1 MEHAHLHE
9 LDARVCDK
17 YRLGKKIG
25 SGSFSDIY
33 VGVNIQLATQ
43 VAIKFE
49 PANSRHRLLKSEAY
63 IYKAL
68 AGGVG
73 VPTIHWYGTAECDCN
88 AMVLDLLGPSL
99 EDLFNLCGRKF
110 TLKTVLLLADQM
122 ITRIEFI
129 HSRNFI
135 HRDIKPD
142 NFLIGIGMNQVNHVN
157 IIDFGLAKRYRD
169 PRTLT
174 HIPYKDGKSFTGTA
188 RYASINAHL
197 GVQQAR
203 RDDLEAL
210 AYIFIYF
217 LRGLLP
223 WQGIEAITKK
233 SKYAKIGDKKI
244 ATTIGSLCRGL
255 PSEFG
260 IFLNYTRSLGFNE
273 KPDYSY
279 IRKLFR
285 DLFVREGFQYDYMFD
300 WKMLHHVR
308 KDEVKVRGDDHRN
321 HKSQRPHAHFPQKAV
336 GQWHV
341 GAHK

>member
-1 MEHAHLHE
+1 
-9 LDARVCDK
+9 
-17 YRLGKKIG
+17 
-25 SGSFSDIY
+25 
-33 VGVNIQLATQ
+33 
-43 VAIKFE
+43 
-49 PANSRHRLLKSEAY
+49 
-63 IYKAL
+63 
-68 AGGVG
+68 
-73 VPTIHWYGTAECDCN
+73 
-88 AMVLDLLGPSL
+88 
-99 EDLFNLCGRKF
+99 
-110 TLKTVLLLADQM
+110 
-122 ITRIEFI
+122 
-129 HSRNFI
+129 
-135 HRDIKPD
+135 
-142 NFLIGIGMNQVNHVN
+142 
-157 IIDFGLAKRYRD
+157 
-169 PRTLT
+169 
-174 HIPYKDGKSFTGTA
+174 
-188 RYASINAHL
+188 
-197 GVQQAR
+197 QQAR

-279 IRKLFR
+279 IQKLFC

-308 KDEVKVRGDDHRN
+308 KDEVKVWGDDHRN

-336 GQWHV
+336 GQWHM

>member
-1 MEHAHLHE
+1 MGTTEDPELSLGSLSPPVRTTGLGTLPTATGTLRLYSPQVRHSRTPKFAMEHAHSHE

-25 SGSFSDIY
+25 SGSFGDIY

-73 VPTIHWYGTAECDCN
+73 VPTVHWYGTAECDCN

-99 EDLFNLCGRKF
+99 EDLFNLCGCKF

-122 ITRIEFI
+122 ISRIEFI

-135 HRDIKPD
+135 HRNIKPD
-142 NFLIGIGMNQVNHVN
+142 NFLIGIGMDQVNHVN
-157 IIDFGLAKRYRD
+157 IIDFGLTKRYRD

-174 HIPYKDGKSFTGTA
+174 HIPYKDGKSFTGTT

-197 GVQQAR
+197 GVQR
-203 RDDLEAL
+203 VFVVSFV
-210 AYIFIYF
+210 I
-217 LRGLLP
+217 LP
-223 WQGIEAITKK
+223 FAK
-233 SKYAKIGDKKI
+233 S
-244 ATTIGSLCRGL
+244 T
-255 PSEFG
+255 
-260 IFLNYTRSLGFNE
+260 
-273 KPDYSY
+273 
-279 IRKLFR
+279 
-285 DLFVREGFQYDYMFD
+285 V
-300 WKMLHHVR
+300 
-308 KDEVKVRGDDHRN
+308 
-321 HKSQRPHAHFPQKAV
+321 
-336 GQWHV
+336 
-341 GAHK
+341 